1 MTIVANGEPEALEQ
15 IEKQLAK
22 LIDVVDIK
30 MLPLEE
36 SVCRELILI
45 KVGVSLEERQQV
57 IAIADI
63 FRARIVDVAFDS
75 VMIELTG
82 DQRKLEAFISLLDK
96 FHIKELARTGITGL
110 ARGCV
115 D

>member
-1 MTIVANGEPEALEQ
+1 M
-15 IEKQLAK
+15 
-22 LIDVVDIK
+22 
-30 MLPLEE
+30 
-36 SVCRELILI
+36 CR
-45 KVGVSLEERQQV
+45 
-57 IAIADI
+57 
-63 FRARIVDVAFDS
+63 VDVAFDS